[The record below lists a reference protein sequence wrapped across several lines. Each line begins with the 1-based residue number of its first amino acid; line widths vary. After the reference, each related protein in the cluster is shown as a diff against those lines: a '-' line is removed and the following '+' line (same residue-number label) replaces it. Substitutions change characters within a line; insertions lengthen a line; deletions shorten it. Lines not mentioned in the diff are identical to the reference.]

1 MIPGSRDV
9 LKRLG
14 AGEAID
20 SVCRD
25 DGMVAFRVRC
35 LVAA

>member
-1 MIPGSRDV
+1 MEITTPDV
-9 LKRLG
+9 LRRLG

-25 DGMVAFRVRC
+25 DGMVACRV
-35 LVAA
+35 